1 MQNKS
6 KNSKYVFTVGRG
18 KCRLELGENF
28 TIFLLNEWH
37 TCAKEMTASRPS
49 CTKTISPEGNFRS
62 ISKSN
67 LFKIQLNMDELYF
80 GYWC

>member
-18 KCRLELGENF
+18 KCRVGGKF

-67 LFKIQLNMDELYF
+67 LFKIQLNMD
-80 GYWC
+80 